1 MENISKKDG
10 FIFYKSFYDS
20 INALDE
26 SMQLEVYQAL
36 AEYGLSGEIKDDLS
50 PITKALLTA
59 MIPTIDN
66 ANKRYVASVQNG
78 KKGGRPKKNKEVK
91 EEVSEN
97 LEKPIQN
104 PDKPRH
110 NLGKPSDNLTKP
122 NPNPSVSVSVY
133 DTDTEHMIKDKKI
146 KEKDKTVARAQQSL
160 NYITELLLKKELIY
174 ENEVQLVDDMIKSYL
189 SSFSAIDIKCKCE
202 YILEKMK
209 GKDLNNRMNYFK
221 SSFEKNIY
229 QDFAKESK
237 ETKKIEKIPIDNDA
251 LDMLSQYD

>member
-78 KKGGRPKKNKEVK
+78 KKGGRPKKNKEDK
-91 EEVSEN
+91 EEVGEN
-97 LEKPIQN
+97 LEKPS
-104 PDKPRH
+104 H
-110 NLGKPSDNLTKP
+110 NLEKPSNNQTKP

-174 ENEVQLVDDMIKSYL
+174 ENEVQLIDDMIKSYL

>member
-10 FIFYKSFYDS
+10 FIFYRSFYDS

-36 AEYGLSGEIKDDLS
+36 AEYGLSGKIKDDLS

-91 EEVSEN
+91 EEVGEN
-97 LEKPIQN
+97 LE
-104 PDKPRH
+104 
-110 NLGKPSDNLTKP
+110 KP

-133 DTDTEHMIKDKKI
+133 DTDTEDMIKDKKI
-146 KEKDKTVARAQQSL
+146 KEKDKTVAQAQRSL

-209 GKDLNNRMNYFK
+209 VKDLNNRMNYFK

>member
-10 FIFYKSFYDS
+10 FIFYRSFYDS

-36 AEYGLSGEIKDDLS
+36 AEYGLSGKIKDDLS

-91 EEVSEN
+91 EEVGEN
-97 LEKPIQN
+97 LEKPNQN
-104 PDKPRH
+104 L
-110 NLGKPSDNLTKP
+110 NKPSNNLTKP

-133 DTDTEHMIKDKKI
+133 DTDTEDMIKDKKI
-146 KEKDKTVARAQQSL
+146 KEKDKTVAQAQRSL

-209 GKDLNNRMNYFK
+209 VKDLNNRMNYFK

>member
-10 FIFYKSFYDS
+10 FIFYRSFYDS

-78 KKGGRPKKNKEVK
+78 KKGGRPKKNKE
-91 EEVSEN
+91 EVSEN
-97 LEKPIQN
+97 LEKPNQN
-104 PDKPRH
+104 L
-110 NLGKPSDNLTKP
+110 NKPSNNLTKP

-133 DTDTEHMIKDKKI
+133 DTDTEDMIKDKKI

>member
-10 FIFYKSFYDS
+10 FIFYRSFYDS

-78 KKGGRPKKNKEVK
+78 KKGGRPKKNKEDK

-97 LEKPIQN
+97 LEKPSN
-104 PDKPRH
+104 
-110 NLGKPSDNLTKP
+110 NLTKP

-133 DTDTEHMIKDKKI
+133 DTDTEDMIKDKKI
-146 KEKDKTVARAQQSL
+146 KEKDKTVAQAQRSL

-174 ENEVQLVDDMIKSYL
+174 ENEIQLVDDMIKSYL

-209 GKDLNNRMNYFK
+209 EKDLNNRMNYFK

-237 ETKKIEKIPIDNDA
+237 ETKKIEKVPIDNDA